1 MFDICLINEPIS
13 ENCEQTS
20 HILCGKTW
28 NTVTYTGKVLY
39 LLNRYLISTLW
50 NHKMLELEGVLET
63 IQENPLISTDNDHEW
78 VFEVLK
84 LVSDRAMNYNSEL
97 LIPFLVI

>member
-1 MFDICLINEPIS
+1 
-13 ENCEQTS
+13 
-20 HILCGKTW
+20 
-28 NTVTYTGKVLY
+28 
-39 LLNRYLISTLW
+39 
-50 NHKMLELEGVLET
+50 MLELEGVLET